1 MFAINHAATALV
13 IKRRYP
19 DAPMG
24 WLLVSV
30 QLVELLWV
38 VLNFAGVERTTTEA
52 LVASVADIRLAFMPY
67 SHSIATSLVMAF
79 LAWLLLE
86 KALRRGALAAA
97 VAVGILSHI
106 VLDLATHTQDIA
118 LAPFFGETRLGLG
131 LYDIPPLAFL
141 VEISYGL
148 LCWLLFRGSKGLLAV
163 IVLFN
168 LANLSFFVASM
179 PGPES
184 LLADRP
190 TALVAAVAAQI
201 AITLA
206 AVWYFSRERAAELE
220 HPSRRLA
227 RAFA

>member
-1 MFAINHAATALV
+1 MLDIN
-13 IKRRYP
+13 
-19 DAPMG
+19 
-24 WLLVSV
+24 VSGSERGV
-30 QLVELLWV
+30 SLVEV
-38 VLNFAGVERTTTEA
+38 RGRVDSTN
-52 LVASVADIRLAFMPY
+52 ADELG
-67 SHSIATSLVMAF
+67 
-79 LAWLLLE
+79 E
-86 KALRRGALAAA
+86 
-97 VAVGILSHI
+97 ILSQEIEEGRTHI